1 MTSRYLLPLLSLFI
15 LSSITYAQQPRGP
28 MNPDPGMPLPTV
40 PKDTVFMED
49 LNWLEIRD
57 AVAAGKT
64 TAILSTGGIEMSGP
78 YLVSGKHNYI
88 LKATTEVIARRLGNA
103 LVAPIVGFVPQGGLE
118 PPTGHMKFAGSFTVS
133 DATYEALLIEL
144 TTALK
149 IHGFRNI
156 VLIGDSGGNQKGLKT
171 VADKLNP
178 LWKDEGVRVH
188 YIEDYYKKH
197 PAWSKWQESQGIDE
211 VDKIHHSSFTAEAIL
226 LTQSPDHIRLT
237 ERRAVGQAS
246 LHGVSLEPVEKTL
259 EHGYK
264 ALAYCA
270 DVTCEAI
277 KQAIATARQAP

>member
-1 MTSRYLLPLLSLFI
+1 MLPKYLPSLLASFFLAA
-15 LSSITYAQQPRGP
+15 TAPAQQARGP
-28 MNPDPGMPLPTV
+28 MNPDPAMPLPTA
-40 PKDTVFMED
+40 PKDTVFMDD

-57 AVAAGKT
+57 AIAAGKT

-78 YLVSGKHNYI
+78 HLVSAKHNYI

-118 PPTGHMKFAGSFTVS
+118 PPSGHMKFAGSFTVS
-133 DATYEALLIEL
+133 DSTYEALLTEL
-144 TTALK
+144 ATCLK

-156 VLIGDSGGNQKGLKT
+156 VLIGDSGGNQKGLKA

-178 LWKDEGVRVH
+178 LWKSQGVRVH
-188 YIEDYYKKH
+188 FIEEYYKKH
-197 PAWSKWQESQGIDE
+197 PAWSKWQESQGINE
-211 VDKIHHSSFTAEAIL
+211 VDKIHHTTFTAEAIL
-226 LTQSPDHIRLT
+226 LTQSPEHLRLT

-246 LHGVSLEPVEKTL
+246 LHGVSLLPVEKTL

-270 DVTCEAI
+270 DVTCAAI
-277 KQAIATARQAP
+277 NQAIATK